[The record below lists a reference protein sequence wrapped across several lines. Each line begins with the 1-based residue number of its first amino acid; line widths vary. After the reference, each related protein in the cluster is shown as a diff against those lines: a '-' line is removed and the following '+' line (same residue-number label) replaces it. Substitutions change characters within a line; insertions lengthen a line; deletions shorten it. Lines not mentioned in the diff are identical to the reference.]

1 MDKEERYSRQIGT
14 YGMETMKKLSEFKIF
29 IYGMR
34 GLGVELAKN
43 LILMGIKEVTICDE
57 NLVKI
62 NDLSSNYILT
72 ENDVGKVCRDKAC
85 LSDLKKLNNFV
96 DVNICEIS
104 DLTLLCKKVKKY
116 DIVIINM
123 YIPFQCCGIFCIF
136 SKYSTTI
143 KITVLI
149 ILKIFAEIIIMVLFM
164 LEY

>member
-62 NDLSSNYILT
+62 NDLSS
-72 ENDVGKVCRDKAC
+72 K
-85 LSDLKKLNNFV
+85 
-96 DVNICEIS
+96 
-104 DLTLLCKKVKKY
+104 
-116 DIVIINM
+116 
-123 YIPFQCCGIFCIF
+123 
-136 SKYSTTI
+136 
-143 KITVLI
+143 
-149 ILKIFAEIIIMVLFM
+149 
-164 LEY
+164 